1 MTIQYIVFEGE
12 YAPEFYEKLQDAE
25 TDLEAI
31 DVADNTYRGFDREGR
46 LLSLTASG
54 NDVHIALAEQEP
66 THADEL
72 RRLVKG
78 VLSRVGRPASSDDL
92 SELLAQCENYVH
104 RPHVSCWDRLRAW
117 WRK

>member
-1 MTIQYIVFEGE
+1 MTIQCIVAEGPYALTFFARFE
-12 YAPEFYEKLQDAE
+12 DAE
-25 TDLEAI
+25 RHLEAN
-31 DVADNTYRGFDREGR
+31 DVEDGIYRGFDREGR

-54 NDVHIALAEQEP
+54 NDVQISLAEQEP

-92 SELLAQCENYVH
+92 SELLAQCEDYVH
-104 RPHVSCWDRLRAW
+104 KPHVSCWDRLRAW